1 VGLSAVVVALALLL
15 ALGSVGGTAAIMA
28 ALGTSTWRLS
38 PLLAMALT
46 ATCLIGVALRLRRT
60 IAKPGRDAIGA
71 QAPRE
76 FLPAVRAQGHALL
89 DAREQEAL
97 VWGIEHFVSE
107 EPTPHLDLPATVR
120 DTAREGGVPRPRF
133 KLARATREVWLWV
146 DESAQDAAAG
156 RLAGEIEAA
165 LRAHGL
171 PVERAAFWGL
181 PDPLYP
187 PAGRPFG
194 PNEEEERRDGAL
206 VAVLT
211 DGRLLRIQHAVD
223 SARVGIDALLR
234 ELARWPRLAFVDF
247 SPGGELR
254 RVLAHHGLDVIAPR
268 RLAVYLGASEAARL
282 AVRPARRAEVDARRR
297 EADTWAAACCLA
309 PAGSVDE
316 GAALALARELRV
328 SAWALPLLRAAAPG
342 PPGRLAWTHVQ
353 RVRWLDAFAHADV
366 YPAASVAPGSR
377 LDVALRFWERRYDDE
392 LGRRQGDAAAAAA
405 DEQREDP
412 RHPPPSMRLRI
423 EREALRL
430 WRDPHRA
437 ARALHV
443 LYGEALREPIRAYL
457 GRLTPADGA
466 REGCVRLPWDWGH
479 IAAAE
484 QAMLAEMGFASGH
497 AAVRLRAAGRIWLA
511 LGVSLSVAAAAVLAP
526 PSAVAVVAVLG
537 ALSLSRPWQRR
548 AWARLRSVFAPPA
561 PPAPVDEA
569 VEPPPSRRPL
579 PPGIAS
585 LATYRF
591 SVVTVDERGVERERR
606 EAEARYF
613 AEDLGAGVALE
624 MTLVPGGT
632 FVMGS
637 PADEAKRGSAEGPQH
652 RVTLGPFFF
661 GRYPVTQAQWRAV
674 ARLRKIERDLD
685 PEPSHF
691 KGDTRPVEQVTWHN
705 AVEFCRR
712 LSRHT
717 GRDYRLPSEAQWE
730 YACRAGTT
738 TPFHFGPTI
747 TPELVNYDGKY
758 PYGAAAKGKYR
769 KQTTPVGELGVANA
783 FGLFDMHGNVW
794 EWCQDIAHNDY
805 NGAPVD
811 GSPWETGGDAARR
824 VLRGGA
830 RNNDA
835 GNCRSAVRGRSG
847 PENRVHY
854 VGFRV
859 VCAVSRTQ

>member
-1 VGLSAVVVALALLL
+1 MAPLPREPSHAPGGASLLHALNAAGLRVGVTEVARLHRVFAHEPRISGPEQLTSLLRAALARDDDERAAVERVCAAWLSDVEHSLARGAVHDAAVVTRVTPHDKPQQAQATARARLRAWLRAWLERRLQHAFDAARKLLARVRRLAGRSRIAEVLPDWARSRSFRVGLSAVVVALALLL

-366 YPAASVAPGSR
+366 HPAASVAPGSR

-526 PSAVAVVAVLG
+526 PSAVAVVAVLA

-591 SVVTVDERGVERERR
+591 SVVTVDERGRARSVRSCRR
-606 EAEARYF
+606 HA
-613 AEDLGAGVALE
+613 
-624 MTLVPGGT
+624 
-632 FVMGS
+632 S
-637 PADEAKRGSAEGPQH
+637 
-652 RVTLGPFFF
+652 
-661 GRYPVTQAQWRAV
+661 RAV
-674 ARLRKIERDLD
+674 CRHRCRSRLRI
-685 PEPSHF
+685 
-691 KGDTRPVEQVTWHN
+691 N
-705 AVEFCRR
+705 
-712 LSRHT
+712 
-717 GRDYRLPSEAQWE
+717 
-730 YACRAGTT
+730 
-738 TPFHFGPTI
+738 
-747 TPELVNYDGKY
+747 
-758 PYGAAAKGKYR
+758 
-769 KQTTPVGELGVANA
+769 
-783 FGLFDMHGNVW
+783 
-794 EWCQDIAHNDY
+794 
-805 NGAPVD
+805 
-811 GSPWETGGDAARR
+811 
-824 VLRGGA
+824 A
-830 RNNDA
+830 RNA
-835 GNCRSAVRGRSG
+835 SQPRPLGHILQAHQAAHGRHRRD
-847 PENRVHY
+847 P
-854 VGFRV
+854 
-859 VCAVSRTQ
+859 